1 MDCSTVTRLASESG
15 NRPVAAESED
25 VFMTKAIQTVL
36 RTCLLVAS
44 ACSLTTAGWAADESQ
59 GNLAQRLDASAK
71 VLDEVM
77 ADPQKAIP
85 EGIIQH
91 ANCVAVFPSTVQ
103 VAVLVGGQHGKGFAT
118 CRTANGWSAPA
129 PMDISGG
136 SWGAQLGGEAIDLVI
151 VVTDER
157 GMQQLESGKFRMGV
171 ETSVTA
177 GPVGGHNMTVNVDA
191 VTYARTRGVFAGMNI
206 TGSSI
211 TEDEGD
217 ARTLY
222 GSPMSLAD
230 ILGGKTQP
238 APTGET
244 FLNTVQKYAGHTK
257 PQ

>member
-1 MDCSTVTRLASESG
+1 MDRIMRKSVQSFLLAATTCSMMAT
-15 NRPVAAESED
+15 
-25 VFMTKAIQTVL
+25 
-36 RTCLLVAS
+36 
-44 ACSLTTAGWAADESQ
+44 GWAADENQ
-59 GNLAQRLDASAK
+59 ADVAQRLAASAK
-71 VLDEVM
+71 VLNEVM

-91 ANCVAVFPSTVQ
+91 ATCVAVFPSTVQ

-118 CRTANGWSAPA
+118 CRTGNGWSAPA
-129 PMDISGG
+129 PIEISGG
-136 SWGAQLGGEAIDLVI
+136 SWGAQLGGEAIDLVM
-151 VVTDER
+151 VVTDAK

-211 TEDEGD
+211 TEDEGS
-217 ARTLY
+217 ARALY

-238 APTGET
+238 RDTGEP
-244 FLNTVQKYAGHTK
+244 FLNTVQKYAGQMK
-257 PQ
+257 P

>member
-1 MDCSTVTRLASESG
+1 
-15 NRPVAAESED
+15 
-25 VFMTKAIQTVL
+25 MTKIIEKVL
-36 RTCLLVAS
+36 QAFLLLA
-44 ACSLTTAGWAADESQ
+44 TAYSVVPAMGWAADESQ
-59 GNLAQRLDASAK
+59 GDLAQRLDASAN
-71 VLDEVM
+71 VLNEVM

-91 ANCVAVFPSTVQ
+91 ATCVAVFPSTVQ

-118 CRTANGWSAPA
+118 CRTRSGWSSPA

-151 VVTDER
+151 VVTDEK

-177 GPVGGHNMTVNVDA
+177 GPVGGHDMTVNTDA

-222 GSPMSLAD
+222 GSPMSLAE
-230 ILGGKTQP
+230 ILGGK
-238 APTGET
+238 APRAASGET
-244 FLNTVQKYAGHTK
+244 FLNTVQKYAGQTK
-257 PQ
+257 P

>member
-1 MDCSTVTRLASESG
+1 M
-15 NRPVAAESED
+15 P
-25 VFMTKAIQTVL
+25 KIIQKVL
-36 RTCLLVAS
+36 RTCLLVAT
-44 ACSLTTAGWAADESQ
+44 ACSLIAAVGWAADESH
-59 GNLAQRLDASAK
+59 GDLAQRLDASAK
-71 VLDEVM
+71 VLNEVM

-85 EGIIQH
+85 EGIIQR
-91 ANCVAVFPSTVQ
+91 ATCVAVFPSTVQ
-103 VAVLVGGQHGKGFAT
+103 VALLVGGQHGKGFAT
-118 CRTANGWSAPA
+118 CRTGNGWSAPA

-136 SWGAQLGGEAIDLVI
+136 SWGAQLGGEAIDLII
-151 VVTDER
+151 VVNGQK

-222 GSPMSLAD
+222 GSPMNLAD
-230 ILGGKTQP
+230 ILGGKIQP
-238 APTGET
+238 AATGET
-244 FLNTVQKYAGHTK
+244 FLNTVQKYAGQTK
-257 PQ
+257 PQP

>member
-1 MDCSTVTRLASESG
+1 MARVIRKVLQGFLLAAWSCSILATTVS
-15 NRPVAAESED
+15 
-25 VFMTKAIQTVL
+25 
-36 RTCLLVAS
+36 
-44 ACSLTTAGWAADESQ
+44 AADESPADV
-59 GNLAQRLDASAK
+59 AQRLDASAK
-71 VLDEVM
+71 VLNEVM

-85 EGIIQH
+85 EGLLQH
-91 ANCVAVFPSTVQ
+91 ASCVAVFPSMVQ

-118 CRTANGWSAPA
+118 CRTGNGWSAPA

-136 SWGAQLGGEAIDLVI
+136 SWGAQLGGETIDLVI
-151 VVTDER
+151 VVTDEK

-217 ARTLY
+217 TRSLY

-230 ILGGKTQP
+230 IFAGKAQPPSTGGS
-238 APTGET
+238 
-244 FLNTVQKYAGHTK
+244 FLNAVQKYAGQMK
-257 PQ
+257 PQP

>member
-1 MDCSTVTRLASESG
+1 MEKITRKPLQSLLLAATVCSMMMA
-15 NRPVAAESED
+15 
-25 VFMTKAIQTVL
+25 
-36 RTCLLVAS
+36 
-44 ACSLTTAGWAADESQ
+44 AGWAADENQ
-59 GNLAQRLDASAK
+59 ADVAQRLAASAK
-71 VLDEVM
+71 VLNEVM

-85 EGIIQH
+85 EGIIQR
-91 ANCVAVFPSTVQ
+91 ATCVAVFPSTVQ

-118 CRTANGWSAPA
+118 CRTGNGWSAPA

-151 VVTDER
+151 VVTDQK

-211 TEDEGD
+211 SEDEGS
-217 ARTLY
+217 ARALY
-222 GSPMSLAD
+222 GSPMSLGD
-230 ILGGKTQP
+230 ILGGKALP
-238 APTGET
+238 RDTGDS
-244 FLNTVQKYAGHTK
+244 FLSTVQKYAGQMK
-257 PQ
+257 PQP